1 MVPTHPA
8 IVGAVADR
16 DTLTALPDLE
26 GIIQLCDYVEFR
38 VDALLENEELL
49 VRRLAD
55 CSRPILITVRDPVE
69 GGLFNLTPQDR
80 QQRMLDFLP
89 HTTLLDIEIRNLEA
103 FGQVVSKAKSQGVSI
118 VASYHDFLTTPPRE
132 SLDEAVQRG
141 LAGGADIIKLAVT
154 TENALDLHTLLQLQ
168 EDTRSQAP
176 LTVMG
181 MGFLGMSS
189 RVVAAQAG
197 ALLTYTYLKE
207 ANAPGQWSAHLM
219 RHLFD
224 ELGIERPSLTS

>member
-1 MVPTHPA
+1 MVPTQPA
-8 IVGAVADR
+8 IVGAVADG

-26 GIIQLCDYVEFR
+26 DITRLCDFIEFR
-38 VDALLENEELL
+38 IDALLENEDLL

-55 CSRPILITVRDPVE
+55 CSRPILITVRDPAE
-69 GGLFNLTPQDR
+69 GGLFEMSPEDR

-103 FGQVVSKAKSQGVSI
+103 FSKVVSEAKSQGVSI
-118 VASYHDFLTTPPRE
+118 VGSYHDFSTTPPRE
-132 SLDEAVQRG
+132 SLDETIQRG
-141 LAGGADIIKLAVT
+141 RAGGAELIKLAVT
-154 TENALDLHTLLQLQ
+154 TKNASDLHTILQLQ
-168 EDTRSQAP
+168 EDTRSRVP
-176 LTVMG
+176 LTIMG
-181 MGFLGMSS
+181 MGPLGMSS

-224 ELGIERPSLTS
+224 ELGIERPS

>member
-1 MVPTHPA
+1 MVPKHPA

-26 GIIQLCDYVEFR
+26 DVVQLCDFIEFR
-38 VDALLENEELL
+38 IDALLENEDLL

-55 CSRPILITVRDPVE
+55 CSRPILITVRDPAE
-69 GGLFNLTPQDR
+69 GGLFNLSPQDR
-80 QQRMLDFLP
+80 QRRMLDFLP

-103 FGQVVSKAKSQGVSI
+103 FSGVLSQAKAAGVSI
-118 VASYHDFLTTPPRE
+118 VGSFHDFSTTPTRE
-132 SLDEAVQRG
+132 SLLETIERG
-141 LAGGADIIKLAVT
+141 RAGGADLLKLAVT
-154 TENALDLHTLLQLQ
+154 TKNALDLHTLLQVQ
-168 EDTRSQAP
+168 EEMRSHTP

-181 MGFLGMSS
+181 MGPLGMSS

-207 ANAPGQWSAHLM
+207 ANAPGQWSAHTM

-224 ELGIERPSLTS
+224 ELGIERPSKTS